1 MILLN
6 TGVKLLPTVFTYS
19 VCLDVPMTTQ
29 GEAEG
34 ALDEVVKEVA
44 SEDGVK
50 TVRVEVIHK
59 HESQSSVA
67 VWVIALT
74 VILVL
79 AIGGWYAI
87 SNAQDLEGGGTD
99 NPFQCGDGIDNDNG
113 GAIDRDDPDCWHN
126 GQYDSSQKETNGQN
140 DAQPVGAESA

>member
-1 MILLN
+1 VRLLS
-6 TGVKLLPTVFTYS
+6 TVFTYP
-19 VCLDVPMTTQ
+19 VGLDVPMATQ

-34 ALDEVVKEVA
+34 ALGEVVKEVA

-87 SNAQDLEGGGTD
+87 SNAQDFSGRD
-99 NPFQCGDGIDNDNG
+99 DGVVGNCADGLDNDG
-113 GAIDRDDPDCWHN
+113 D
-126 GQYDSSQKETNGQN
+126 QLV
-140 DAQPVGAESA
+140 DAQDPGCRPNGPYDPESYENLG